1 LGSKRKTFFGVES
14 LAGLGNNILVSFL
27 VKMYT
32 LYQRFSTWGT
42 RTPRGTSGGHGGY
55 SKKTH
60 YNKSFLRR
68 IFYLGVREEDASL
81 IWGYAEGYN
90 FDVGVRE
97 YQKVENH
104 CTTYI
109 IVRIKKKVFCKVF
122 LTHTHL
128 RPHPPPTIAVYP
140 NCKPLLYLTLSTDLN
155 LFVSFDKMFEIK
167 FSFRIPIL
175 FWPNILLGKPTLRCS
190 ESTKHF
196 PQLKQTRRN
205 LIYGKN
211 GKIVKW

>member
-1 LGSKRKTFFGVES
+1 MVLNLLVLTYPQIRIVPLCVPPNQNCIPFAYPQIINPTQNKHVVQCVFLFGGARRGCKSDLGIRRGVQFWCGGTWVVSTKRLRTT
-14 LAGLGNNILVSFL
+14 A
-27 VKMYT
+27 
-32 LYQRFSTWGT
+32 LY
-42 RTPRGTSGGHGGY
+42 H
-55 SKKTH
+55 
-60 YNKSFLRR
+60 
-68 IFYLGVREEDASL
+68 
-81 IWGYAEGYN
+81 
-90 FDVGVRE
+90 
-97 YQKVENH
+97 
-104 CTTYI
+104 
-109 IVRIKKKVFCKVF
+109 KKVFCKVF

-175 FWPNILLGKPTLRCS
+175 FWPNISLGKPTLRCS